1 MYPWSFSVRKVPSL
15 SNSRAARETSFSL
28 YQTIENKDN
37 HMKKTF
43 YLQKEINKKSLLQFS
58 LRRQISSKSHSSS
71 ETQSAHFPM
80 VENFMWSSELH
91 HQLAISYLLWL
102 LGWRGRH
109 IDQNV
114 SKASIG
120 KRCLSGISTLCP
132 FHQMEGEVGSEWS
145 CLPDHHFTEINK
157 YIVLYR

>member
-1 MYPWSFSVRKVPSL
+1 MELQCQKSAQLIKQQSYQRNKLFLV
-15 SNSRAARETSFSL
+15 SNSRKQGQSHEKKVLSVKR
-28 YQTIENKDN
+28 NK
-37 HMKKTF
+37 
-43 YLQKEINKKSLLQFS
+43 QKKSLLQFS

-132 FHQMEGEVGSEWS
+132 FHQMEGEVRSKWS
-145 CLPDHHFTEINK
+145 CLPDHHFTAINK
-157 YIVLYR
+157 YILLHR